1 MKDGVYVRKMWV
13 LRLTE
18 KSKGRQQAVSSKF
31 HAKTLQVEEGGG
43 EAQEAPQ
50 AGGEAIGSIRAQADE
65 GRLPE
70 NIPDKA
76 MLPKVSLQ
84 LCLTVFRLN
93 LVRKELYQ
101 SLHEDHSRTPAERDN
116 QETGWVFEPHTHGK
130 ALEVFMLL
138 EVCMSPVVLRHV
150 GVELHLLC
158 VLDT

>member
-1 MKDGVYVRKMWV
+1 MKDGAYLREMWV

-18 KSKGRQQAVSSKF
+18 KSKGVSSKV
-31 HAKTLQVEEGGG
+31 HARTLQVEEGGG

-50 AGGEAIGSIRAQADE
+50 AGGEAIGSIEAQADE

-84 LCLTVFRLN
+84 LCLTV
-93 LVRKELYQ
+93 
-101 SLHEDHSRTPAERDN
+101 SSGLHEDHSRTPAERDN

-130 ALEVFMLL
+130 ALKLSVLL

-158 VLDT
+158 VLDTRLDMR